1 MEVVNEVMPSMEKA
15 IAFFTG
21 EEDGPFTMINLLR
34 FKEFAEYEDGRDPE
48 LSGRD
53 AYLRY
58 GAEVVKLVA
67 ALGGRLH
74 WSADVTGILVGE
86 VEDLWDAVALVEY
99 PSLKA
104 FQDMAMSPEMH
115 AIEVHRVAG
124 LAGQLNIK
132 AKAQF

>member
-1 MEVVNEVMPSMEKA
+1 MEVINEVMPSMDKA
-15 IAFFTG
+15 MAFFND
-21 EEDGPFTMINLLR
+21 EEDGAFTMINLLR
-34 FKEFAEYEDGRDPE
+34 FKEFAEYEDGRDPG

-58 GAEVVKLVA
+58 GVEVVKLVHS
-67 ALGGRLH
+67 LGGRLH
-74 WSADVTGILVGE
+74 FSGDVTGILVGE

-104 FQDMAMSPEMH
+104 FQEMALSKEMH

-124 LAGQLNIK
+124 LAGQLNIRSK
-132 AKAQF
+132 SQF